1 MSRQSP
7 RTDSSVEPP
16 SRPDPAAPATGL
28 ADRVSGLLS
37 SLLSGPATRRPGN
50 SPGRARLLAIPALAL
65 ALAACG
71 GGHDD
76 YYDGYYNDPS
86 CNPALYPA
94 VAVRFV
100 DPVTSQPVLIGANGS
115 IHDGRRTEEMSSPEP
130 GYAVDGRATV
140 LEGAFGRPGVYDVS
154 VVTRAGE
161 RYDWTAIRV
170 GGDYCEIYTVELQAP
185 VHFPDP

>member
-1 MSRQSP
+1 MRW
-7 RTDSSVEPP
+7 
-16 SRPDPAAPATGL
+16 
-28 ADRVSGLLS
+28 
-37 SLLSGPATRRPGN
+37 
-50 SPGRARLLAIPALAL
+50 LAIPALAL

-76 YYDGYYNDPS
+76 YYDGYYDGYYNDPS
-86 CNPALYPA
+86 CNPANYPA

-100 DPVTSQPVLIGANGS
+100 DPVTGQAVLIGALGS
-115 IHDGRRTEEMSSPEP
+115 IHDGGRTEEMTSPEP

-140 LEGAFGRPGVYDVS
+140 LEGAFGRPGVFDVS

-170 GGDYCEIYTVELQAP
+170 GGDRCRIYTVDLQAP
-185 VHFPDP
+185 VHYPDP

>member
-7 RTDSSVEPP
+7 RTDPSVEPP
-16 SRPDPAAPATGL
+16 SWPDPAAPATGL
-28 ADRVSGLLS
+28 ADRLSGLLS

-50 SPGRARLLAIPALAL
+50 RPGRTRLLAIPALAL

-71 GGHDD
+71 DGDRY
-76 YYDGYYNDPS
+76 YYDEDPS
-86 CNPALYPA
+86 CNPANYPA

-100 DPVTSQPVLIGANGS
+100 DPVTAQPVLIGALGS
-115 IHDGRRTEEMSSPEP
+115 IYDGSRTEEMTSPEP
-130 GYAVDGRATV
+130 GYAVDGRTTV
-140 LEGAFGRPGVYDVS
+140 LEGAFGRAGVFDVS

-170 GGDYCEIYTVELQAP
+170 GGDYSQIYTVELQAP